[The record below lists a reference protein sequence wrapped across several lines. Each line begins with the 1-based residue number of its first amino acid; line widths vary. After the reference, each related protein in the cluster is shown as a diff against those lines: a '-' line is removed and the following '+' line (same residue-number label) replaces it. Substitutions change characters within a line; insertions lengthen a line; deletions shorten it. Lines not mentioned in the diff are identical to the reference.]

1 LIKCNPPFIFLS
13 NNEVVNNS
21 EAVGISLGHDEASID
36 LSLSLFRQVELDR
49 VVCQP
54 NVNKVEEIF
63 FEEEK
68 EELENEEVDK
78 LILNSLCSDIM
89 DEAMDL
95 GSAYPKDCNTT
106 PMSKP
111 SSITKKKW

>member
-1 LIKCNPPFIFLS
+1 VS
-13 NNEVVNNS
+13 T
-21 EAVGISLGHDEASID
+21 
-36 LSLSLFRQVELDR
+36 
-49 VVCQP
+49 

-95 GSAYPKDCNTT
+95 GSAYPKYCNTT